1 MQRDT
6 DAIAGGQHRAGLGSD
21 GPGRVGKDV
30 LREGDVRLGNP
41 VAKAILQHRL
51 GADGS
56 LFRGLEHGNEGSTPR
71 SPCAGEQVRR
81 AQQARHVDVV
91 AARMHD
97 AGNATGI
104 VRRGQC
110 RRVGQARALLDGKGV
125 HVGAC
130 KDGLSRAIPHDPDD
144 AGSADLFEDFV
155 SELPELRRRE
165 RSGPGF
171 VEAQLRVCVEILVR
185 ALLPGRYRRQTIQD
199 VIHARHRRSSEF
211 GGGYRLPALVTVYS
225 SASILLTKSVV
236 VEQSTATTSIA
247 SPRTDGRRTY
257 YRDDAAK
264 LASGSP

>member
-21 GPGRVGKDV
+21 GPGRVGEDV
-30 LREGDVRLGNP
+30 LREGDVRPGNP

-81 AQQARHVDVV
+81 AQQAGHVDVV

-130 KDGLSRAIPHDPDD
+130 KDGLSRAIPHDPDGPVRPICSRTSYPSSLSFV
-144 AGSADLFEDFV
+144 AASAAVLV
-155 SELPELRRRE
+155 SWKLSSGCAW
-165 RSGPGF
+165 RSLYTRSCQ
-171 VEAQLRVCVEILVR
+171 ADTD
-185 ALLPGRYRRQTIQD
+185 GRPFRTSLMLGTGD
-199 VIHARHRRSSEF
+199 PPHSAEVAAS
-211 GGGYRLPALVTVYS
+211 ALVTVYS
-225 SASILLTKSVV
+225 SASFC
-236 VEQSTATTSIA
+236 
-247 SPRTDGRRTY
+247 
-257 YRDDAAK
+257 
-264 LASGSP
+264 